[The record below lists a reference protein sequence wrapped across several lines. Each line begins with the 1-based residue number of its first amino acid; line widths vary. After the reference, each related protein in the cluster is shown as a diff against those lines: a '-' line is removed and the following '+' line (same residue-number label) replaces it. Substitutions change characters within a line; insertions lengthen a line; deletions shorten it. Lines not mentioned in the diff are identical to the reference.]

1 MKRVSRRQSRRN
13 SNFDIN
19 PIRRAEII
27 RHAVDVGAMD
37 TDDRERWLV
46 AYAVHNPE
54 ERDQV
59 WGVIRAARKMGGEI
73 TRAEA
78 IAIVDLANEIEHGWG
93 ADGLARYLGL
103 NYDRRQRL
111 GITAIGI
118 TDIDRAGRQEIRRV

>member
-37 TDDRERWLV
+37 SDDRERWLI
-46 AYAVHNPE
+46 AYAVHNPQ

-59 WGVIRAARKMGGEI
+59 WGVIRAARKMGGEA
-73 TRAEA
+73 TKAEA
-78 IAIVDLANEIEHGWG
+78 IAIVDEANEREHPFS
-93 ADGLARYLGL
+93 ADGLAEYLGL
-103 NYDRRQRL
+103 KYDRRQRL
-111 GITAIGI
+111 EITTIGS
-118 TDIDRAGRQEIRRV
+118 VNVS